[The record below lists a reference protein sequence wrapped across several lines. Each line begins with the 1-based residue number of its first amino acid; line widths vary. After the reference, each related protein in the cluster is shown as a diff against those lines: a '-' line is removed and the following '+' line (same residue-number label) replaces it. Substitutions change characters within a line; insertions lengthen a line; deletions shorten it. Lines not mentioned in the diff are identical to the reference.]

1 MVNPVAPTTASPAK
15 TEVSASPSPAV
26 VAPSQQAPE
35 TSSIPKADEILK
47 RVSARKE
54 ESPSIVDANSEVFS
68 SSDLKAHLETITDPN
83 ERSKFEAVY
92 KNMEKGLQR
101 KFQKIADL
109 EKKLKESDTWTPER
123 LQKELNRPDFL
134 EAATRVTQS
143 QQPQTPAPQGY
154 QGNDWSALSPS
165 EQAEIRGQRAE
176 LEKLRQEHAML
187 AGSLAVQKADE
198 EIKSKIPTYDPDE
211 VNRLQD
217 DLRQGRWDARQIRE
231 ALWKANNFDKIMEQT
246 YDLALKDKAGNIQE
260 KKSATTMQGSNQTT
274 QKEAPNQQPNE
285 SRAQLFRRL
294 ALKAKDDLMAGI
306 RR

>member
-1 MVNPVAPTTASPAK
+1 MVNPVAPTTVAPTEPAK
-15 TEVSASPSPAV
+15 AT
-26 VAPSQQAPE
+26 APVESTLSQPE
-35 TSSIPKADEILK
+35 SPKASDILK
-47 RVSARKE
+47 RVGTKSE
-54 ESPSIVDANSEVFS
+54 VPSVVDANNELFS
-68 SSDLKAHLETITDPN
+68 SSDLKAHLETITDPA
-83 ERSKFEAVY
+83 ERSKFEGVY

-101 KFQKIADL
+101 KFQKISEL
-109 EKKLKESDTWTPER
+109 ERKIKESDTWTPER

-143 QQPQTPAPQGY
+143 QQPQTPASLGY
-154 QGNDWSALSPS
+154 SGNDWSALSPN
-165 EQAEIRGQRAE
+165 EQAEIRSQRAE
-176 LEKLRQEHAML
+176 LQRLREEHATL

-198 EIKSKIPTYDPDE
+198 EIKAKIPTYDPDE

-217 DLRQGRWDARQIRE
+217 ELRNGKWNATRIRE

-260 KKSATTMQGSNQTT
+260 KRSATTMQGSNQTT
-274 QKEAPNQQPNE
+274 QKEAPVQGPQE